1 MFMIARHVYLSKIS
15 GFAEEIAKMD
25 FPLEDKIRSEY
36 VRYWEVR
43 YAEVAETPKRLCM
56 DEYHLTGGV
65 ETIARQVKSDA
76 REGRKWGLELI
87 LVSQLLA
94 DFDTLADM
102 ASTVLVLNADSNEIR
117 EQARQTFGFDQAVK
131 SALERQ
137 VHGPQGRRG
146 ANLLARFK
154 LREEERWI
162 ILNNSLGPRML
173 WALTTKAED
182 RLVRDE
188 LYRRMAVNDALR
200 ILASR
205 FPDGTAIETWSRMST
220 LARFGEDR
228 IAKTIV
234 DQVLGEFMSEAQ
246 PQIGRSR
253 TAA

>member
-1 MFMIARHVYLSKIS
+1 
-15 GFAEEIAKMD
+15 
-25 FPLEDKIRSEY
+25 
-36 VRYWEVR
+36 
-43 YAEVAETPKRLCM
+43 M

-65 ETIARQVKSDA
+65 ETIASQVKSDA

-102 ASTVLVLNADSNEIR
+102 ASTVMVLNADSNEIR
-117 EQARQTFGFDQAVK
+117 EQARKTFGFDQAVK

-162 ILNNSLGPRML
+162 VLNNALGPRML
-173 WALTTKAED
+173 WALTTQAQD

-188 LYRRMAVNDALR
+188 LYRRMAVNEALR
-200 ILASR
+200 ILAIR
-205 FPDGTAIETWSRMST
+205 FPDGTAIEAWGRVAA

-234 DQVLGEFMSEAQ
+234 DGVLGEISSDDR
-246 PQIGRSR
+246 PPIDRSR
-253 TAA
+253 TAS

>member
-1 MFMIARHVYLSKIS
+1 
-15 GFAEEIAKMD
+15 
-25 FPLEDKIRSEY
+25 
-36 VRYWEVR
+36 
-43 YAEVAETPKRLCM
+43 
-56 DEYHLTGGV
+56 
-65 ETIARQVKSDA
+65 
-76 REGRKWGLELI
+76 
-87 LVSQLLA
+87 
-94 DFDTLADM
+94 
-102 ASTVLVLNADSNEIR
+102 
-117 EQARQTFGFDQAVK
+117 VK

-146 ANLLARFK
+146 ANLLTRFK

-162 ILNNSLGPRML
+162 VLNNSLGPRML

-200 ILASR
+200 ILATR
-205 FPDGTAIETWSRMST
+205 FPDGTAIEAWGRVAA

-234 DQVLGEFMSEAQ
+234 DQVLGEIMSEAR
-246 PQIGRSR
+246 PPIDRSR